1 MLGSIYF
8 SCGSNLLG
16 GIPLPIIPRPH
27 IHITR
32 TIPTHTHGPS
42 RLTRRSHFDSTRGET
57 GGSALRFRNVAAV
70 GIGAF
75 GIETR
80 GLLVGFESLFEGERR
95 FAFAFEVVGEIF
107 LVEC

>member
-1 MLGSIYF
+1 M
-8 SCGSNLLG
+8 
-16 GIPLPIIPRPH
+16 
-27 IHITR
+27 
-32 TIPTHTHGPS
+32 
-42 RLTRRSHFDSTRGET
+42 
-57 GGSALRFRNVAAV
+57 RFRNVAAV